1 MIVEKEHVEE
11 TAQSALSKRTGPTF
25 RQRLIRQKL
34 LQLIKREEEEGEKN
48 ESNTQTWATHSSE
61 RNRDIT
67 EMPAASQTATWTM
80 PCTMSSS
87 SSEVSHRSRQKGY
100 PPLLHR
106 LGNKRYCSTRSRWYK
121 EPAMILLYSILWSGR
136 RMSVKSRLKIRRKW
150 LNNDEIK
157 CLLSNVSL

>member
-11 TAQSALSKRTGPTF
+11 TAQSALSKRDGPNISAASYSTETPPVDQE
-25 RQRLIRQKL
+25 RRR
-34 LQLIKREEEEGEKN
+34 RREKN